1 MKKIITKAISLVSA
15 IALTASLCAGCGKK
29 GGNAGGDKAKVKDLG
44 GLEITFTA
52 MDKGWFIPAENAD
65 NYDEVMAFKEDV
77 EKLFNCKINF
87 FQSCCLKKTYSYT
100 LFYFINAFAH
110 TCKNPVANFF

>member
-1 MKKIITKAISLVSA
+1 M
-15 IALTASLCAGCGKK
+15 
-29 GGNAGGDKAKVKDLG
+29 
-44 GLEITFTA
+44 EITFTA

-87 FQSCCLKKTYSYT
+87 NYYSRGT
-100 LFYFINAFAH
+100 FISR
-110 TCKNPVANFF
+110 KS

>member
-65 NYDEVMAFKEDV
+65 NYDEVMA
-77 EKLFNCKINF
+77 
-87 FQSCCLKKTYSYT
+87 LKKMWKNFSTAKSILIIT
-100 LFYFINAFAH
+100 ARGTFISR
-110 TCKNPVANFF
+110 KS

>member
-1 MKKIITKAISLVSA
+1 
-15 IALTASLCAGCGKK
+15 
-29 GGNAGGDKAKVKDLG
+29 
-44 GLEITFTA
+44 

-87 FQSCCLKKTYSYT
+87 NYYSPWDVYFQKIVELTMAGESVGDVC
-100 LFYFINAFAH
+100 AFDGYIYPSSLLTGVFMPMQDYVNVKDYDTWEERCA
-110 TCKNPVANFF
+110 VSLI